1 MNYKYIFITFI
12 YIGVF
17 FTQTLKYA
25 EEYPIGHSYPY
36 KDYPPE
42 RQTVRYFSLTHQ
54 YLLKDDAKSLL
65 PSSNI
70 IDLAGSSINGN
81 IFSLIMM
88 SGWSFNSVDPDKVRE
103 VIPNDIIYSIDE
115 AKYLKILN
123 KFNINMA
130 SMRAESSNKII
141 ITTNKQILTESD
153 SLDII
158 NALRRVILVPAGSGN
173 NMRIFSNY
181 PIGAGPFYESNR
193 GAFEISLSST
203 ETEDYYFGDPK
214 LRDINIQT
222 ALKFVQGTMLLSQ
235 EIDIM
240 IEGNIFDIIQFG
252 DNSNFRI
259 EQVGSDFLN
268 LLVINHE
275 SRKMQSRKFR
285 EALALAIDKEAF
297 EDELKATMLH
307 GPLSAANDFHNVNIV
322 PRGYDPDKAKDL
334 LESLGYYL
342 DDTGY
347 FQDPATGAPINL
359 RFMYYRNEN
368 DVVINMIE
376 DYIRKI
382 GIRNIEMMAL
392 SNPTID
398 DILGNNNSVT
408 WDLYFRTEK
417 IKSNQFLRTYFHSD
431 EISKNPNNNWG
442 KYRNNSIDLL
452 FDSFQFSDGTNK
464 MLIGQQIHEELYKD
478 VAIIGLFISPTWAIY
493 HSYVEPNIVPWYFF
507 NKPHEWTVK

>member
-54 YLLKDDAKSLL
+54 YLLTDDAKSLL

-88 SGWSFNSVDPDKVRE
+88 SGWSFNSVDPDKIRE

-123 KFNINMA
+123 KFNIKMA

-173 NMRIFSNY
+173 NMRNFSNY
-181 PIGAGPFYESNR
+181 PIGAGPFYESKR
-193 GAFEISLSST
+193 GAFEISLSSS

-214 LRDINIQT
+214 LRDINIKT
-222 ALKFVQGTMLLSQ
+222 ALKFVQGPMLRSQ

-240 IEGNIFDIIQFG
+240 IEGNIFDKITFG
-252 DNSNFRI
+252 DGEYRI
-259 EQVGSDFLN
+259 EQVASDFLN

-275 SRKMQSRKFR
+275 SGKMQSRKFR

-297 EDELKATMLH
+297 EDEWEATMLH
-307 GPLSAANDFHNVNIV
+307 GALSSANNFYNENIV

-334 LESLGYYL
+334 LKSLGYYL

-347 FQDPATGAPINL
+347 FQDPATGEPIRL
-359 RFMYYRNEN
+359 RFMYYKYEDPVMIKMIN
-368 DVVINMIE
+368 DNF
-376 DYIRKI
+376 KNI
-382 GIRNIEMMAL
+382 GIKYIDPLAL

-398 DILGNNNSVT
+398 DILGNSPDE

-417 IKSNQFLRTYFHSD
+417 IKSNQFLRSYFHSD
-431 EISKNPNNNWG
+431 EISKSPNNNWG
-442 KYRNNSIDLL
+442 RYTNKSIDLL
-452 FDSFQFSDGTNK
+452 FDSFQFSDGTDK
-464 MLIGQQIHEELYKD
+464 MLIGEQIHQELYDD
-478 VAIIGLFISPTWAIY
+478 VAIIGLFRSPTWAIY
-493 HSYVEPNIVPWYFF
+493 HSYVEPNIAPWYFF
-507 NKPHEWTVK
+507 NKPHEWTVKR